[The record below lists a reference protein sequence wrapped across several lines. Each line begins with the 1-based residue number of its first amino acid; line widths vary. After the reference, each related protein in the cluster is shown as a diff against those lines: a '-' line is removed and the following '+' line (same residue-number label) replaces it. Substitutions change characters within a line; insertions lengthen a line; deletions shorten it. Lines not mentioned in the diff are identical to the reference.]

1 MSTQSVTQPESE
13 VVVVTDIQEF
23 GDLVVGW
30 HKQNVDLLVHTL
42 HMPADVGIQITI
54 GYTEV
59 TPEVPCVPITR
70 MLDVSEHEA
79 FKAGINFALEC
90 LGTLPFGVSY
100 GEASDS
106 EPRSEPT

>member
-1 MSTQSVTQPESE
+1 MDTQSVTQPESE
-13 VVVVTDIQEF
+13 VVMVTDIQEF

-30 HKQNVDLLVHTL
+30 HTQNVNLLVHTL

-54 GYTEV
+54 GHTED
-59 TPEVPCVPITR
+59 TPEVSSVPITR